1 MATRQEQLET
11 IIEYIHPS
19 LRETSYTYADIIHI
33 AAIIGVNPQ
42 HLFGIL
48 TGSMYPHDIMI
59 DRLKKYFPEEAV
71 NSIISDF
78 NPDARLDIVNKDDV
92 NFSNMSVHSKYPA
105 VQLEKND
112 LVKLDDGRW
121 VKVSSVK
128 SLKKNLIVYS
138 NGAVAFSCTT
148 NDFVVAVKDKGRPS
162 NKEKTQSPIMDSAKR
177 EDIFNRIKEKYSQ
190 K

>member
-78 NPDARLDIVNKDDV
+78 NPDARLDIVDKDDV

-138 NGAVAFSCTT
+138 NGAVAFGCTK